1 MLIYFQGWSYF
12 SGVWNNL
19 DILVLILCVMN
30 ISLNVYT
37 SFVVSKDLQ
46 TLLQV
51 NKAARGQTM
60 SSNVCIQNPDDYADF
75 TSLGYLGT
83 MFKSAVAICV
93 FFSWVKLFK
102 YISFNKTMTQLAST
116 LGRSVSLPRDKSSHL
131 SSSS

>member
-1 MLIYFQGWSYF
+1 MDTWDYVILAFEFVYYIFVAYYIVEEVLEIIKIGKYRHRYSNSVLYVMYFQGWSYF

-51 NKAARGQTM
+51 N
-60 SSNVCIQNPDDYADF
+60 NECN
-75 TSLGYLGT
+75 
-83 MFKSAVAICV
+83 
-93 FFSWVKLFK
+93 
-102 YISFNKTMTQLAST
+102 N
-116 LGRSVSLPRDKSSHL
+116 
-131 SSSS
+131 

>member
-1 MLIYFQGWSYF
+1 MYMHFQGWSYF

-51 NKAARGQTM
+51 NQAAWT
-60 SSNVCIQNPDDYADF
+60 N
-75 TSLGYLGT
+75 
-83 MFKSAVAICV
+83 
-93 FFSWVKLFK
+93 K
-102 YISFNKTMTQLAST
+102 YIF
-116 LGRSVSLPRDKSSHL
+116 
-131 SSSS
+131 